1 MLHDVIYN
9 TSGKVL
15 ERNSS
20 YDYVY
25 LVDPQKVGIAFRG
38 QITYGSKNFCN
49 KEIWKNKTGVYPI
62 ALH

>member
-49 KEIWKNKTGVYPI
+49 KEI
-62 ALH
+62 